1 MSTELR
7 SFSDCVRICEQ
18 SSVKDFQF
26 NSVTER
32 VLRLPNQ
39 SCSPLTPSPLL
50 PWGGVAS
57 CQVPECVR
65 EPGWA
70 SSAVSH
76 LCDPQY
82 YCPVRI
88 QITTESVFAYFMQ
101 HFLPVETME
110 SKVHISN
117 NPSSKKLKSGTLER
131 KKERRPTKGKM

>member
-1 MSTELR
+1 MKGL
-7 SFSDCVRICEQ
+7 
-18 SSVKDFQF
+18 QF
-26 NSVTER
+26 NSVTEQ

-70 SSAVSH
+70 SLAVSH

-88 QITTESVFAYFMQ
+88 QITTEPAFASF
-101 HFLPVETME
+101 
-110 SKVHISN
+110 
-117 NPSSKKLKSGTLER
+117 PSSRNQVVER
-131 KKERRPTKGKM
+131 SNIKQSEFKETQQW